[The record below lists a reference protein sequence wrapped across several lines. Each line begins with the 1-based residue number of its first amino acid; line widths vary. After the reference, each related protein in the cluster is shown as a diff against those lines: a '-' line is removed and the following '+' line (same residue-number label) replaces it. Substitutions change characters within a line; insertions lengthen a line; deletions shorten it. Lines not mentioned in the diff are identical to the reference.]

1 MGKPEGPGRREPARS
16 LALDGRP
23 SRRDDRLLEPAGRVE
38 VVARPYQ
45 PDCGRGGAVAAVEV
59 EPDCLDQ
66 AAIGGLIVRQ
76 RIAWLLP
83 ADQAARQVVVP
94 GPQPRQPLKYLATG
108 RRPCWAPRCWIHS
121 PGARHR

>member
-23 SRRDDRLLEPAGRVE
+23 SCRADRLLEPAGRAEGVGC
-38 VVARPYQ
+38 PYEA
-45 PDCGRGGAVAAVEV
+45 DRGRGGAVAAVEV
-59 EPDCLDQ
+59 GPDCLDQ

-94 GPQPRQPLKYLATG
+94 GPQPRQRLKYLATS
-108 RRPCWAPRCWIHS
+108 RRPV
-121 PGARHR
+121 